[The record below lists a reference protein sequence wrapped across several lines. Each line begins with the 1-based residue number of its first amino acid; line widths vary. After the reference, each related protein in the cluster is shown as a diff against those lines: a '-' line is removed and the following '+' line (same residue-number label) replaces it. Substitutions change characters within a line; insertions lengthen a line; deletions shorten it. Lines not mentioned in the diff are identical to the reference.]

1 MKNFK
6 HLNFNTHGNIPF
18 ANHARAWFDNG
29 YGISVVATIYDDYEI
44 AVIDTDGALVY
55 DTPITDDV
63 IRCFTSYDVSDIMAQ
78 IQNL

>member
-18 ANHARAWFDNG
+18 ADHARTWFDNG
-29 YGISVVATIYDDYEI
+29 YGISVVSSYDDYEI

-63 IRCFTSYDVSDIMAQ
+63 IRCFTSDDVSDIMAQ

>member
-6 HLNFNTHGNIPF
+6 HLNFTSHGNIPF
-18 ANHARAWFDNG
+18 ANHARTWFDNG
-29 YGISVVATIYDDYEI
+29 YGISVVSSDNDYEI
-44 AVIDTDGALVY
+44 AVIDTDGKLVY

-63 IRCFTSYDVSDIMAQ
+63 IRCCTSYDVSDIMAQ